1 MYKLEG
7 TDGSKFY
14 TWPLQNGIFKIGRSD
29 DCDFCILN
37 KTVSRVHARIHID
50 NDGNKIILED
60 LGSHNGTFING
71 LKLINS
77 AELKENDALL
87 FGKAEFKI
95 SKYDI
100 STGPMPKYA
109 RAVLADQDPQRSIFM
124 SMDETM
130 RPLPQKITEIPELLP
145 TLFDMAK
152 MLNLIDPEEVI
163 LDKSLDMI
171 SKIIPAERLVVLFVS
186 DDQQEV
192 YTAAR
197 KIKGQEDSDGIELSQ
212 TIVNAIITNKQSILI
227 SDPKSD
233 PRFSAQESII
243 ASSIKSA
250 MAVPLFDQ
258 DKVLGILYVDST
270 NPMHRYNDEY
280 LRVLATFGNIIG
292 SRLLNYS
299 LLAERQAKQVM
310 DAELNRASQIQKDL
324 LVEKPPEIPGF
335 NICAFQ
341 EQSRS
346 VGGDLYDLKLLPDG
360 DMIFM
365 VADVS
370 GKGMGA
376 ALLMSNILAS
386 FRILYEHNADDLA
399 GMVKEVSLQLC
410 NYASSS
416 NFATLFIG
424 KLNPQ
429 TGKIKYVN
437 GGHNP
442 PLIVHQDGKLELI
455 DATGMMIGAF
465 DFVEWEQKELELKT
479 GETMFMFTDGVTEA
493 DRDGQGD
500 QFGDDKLEKLVSS
513 NAAKN
518 AEELTDI
525 IMDEINTFMG
535 KAPRSDDITMMTIKR
550 NKS

>member
-14 TWPLQNGIFKIGRSD
+14 SWPLQDGTYKIGRSD
-29 DCDFCILN
+29 DCEFCILN
-37 KTVSRVHARIHID
+37 KTVSRVHAQIKVD
-50 NDGNKIILED
+50 NETGAIILED

-71 LKLINS
+71 LKITKT
-77 AELKENDALL
+77 AELKGNDALL

-95 SKYDI
+95 SNYDI
-100 STGPMPKYA
+100 SSEPLPKYA
-109 RAVLADQDPQRSIFM
+109 RAVLADQDPQQSIFM
-124 SMDETM
+124 SIDETM

-163 LDKSLDMI
+163 LEKSLDMI

-186 DDQQEV
+186 EDQEEV
-192 YTAAR
+192 YNAAQ
-197 KIKGQEDSDGIELSQ
+197 KVKGQVDSDGIELSR

-233 PRFSAQESII
+233 PRFSTQDSII
-243 ASSIKSA
+243 SSSIKSA

-258 DKVLGILYVDST
+258 DKVLGILYADSS

-299 LLAERQAKQVM
+299 LLAERQAKHVM
-310 DAELNRASQIQKDL
+310 DAELKRASQIQKDL

-346 VGGDLYDLKLLPDG
+346 VGGDLYDLRLLPDG
-360 DMIFM
+360 DLIFM

-399 GMVKEVSLQLC
+399 GMVKEVSMQLC
-410 NYASSS
+410 NYASTS
-416 NFATLFIG
+416 NFATIFIG

-429 TGKIKYVN
+429 TGRIKYVN

-442 PLIVHQDGKLELI
+442 PLIVHENGQYELV
-455 DATGMMIGAF
+455 DATGLMIGAF
-465 DFVEWEQKELELKT
+465 DFVEWEQKEIELQP
-479 GETMFMFTDGVTEA
+479 GDMMFIFTDGVTEA
-493 DRDGQGD
+493 DRDGEGD
-500 QFGDDKLEKLVSS
+500 QYGDEKLEQLVSE
-513 NAAKN
+513 NAKKN
-518 AEELTDI
+518 ADELTDLV
-525 IMDEINTFMG
+525 MEEINTFMG

-550 NKS
+550 IKS